1 MSTAYLP
8 CTDHTQEDSI
18 FSKSERTSSLV
29 DDAKFTRTKDYTRT
43 IDLLRLLHNA
53 LIKKIESWE
62 NFEIGEI
69 QYFEVQ
75 EYHALRK
82 TWDSYI
88 AGINKNIT
96 ELRFLRRNLQQKIEM
111 FDNKRSGV
119 GLSPSSSCVIC

>member
-1 MSTAYLP
+1 MSTAWLP
-8 CTDHTQEDSI
+8 CTDHIQEDSI

-53 LIKKIESWE
+53 LVKKIESWE

-75 EYHALRK
+75 EYQALRK

-119 GLSPSSSCVIC
+119 GPSPSSLYVIC